1 MLYTLFIFLWLIQSQ
16 FGRCVCADLAF
27 FLLHL
32 KEDTALVLSQV
43 QKDPTQGCP
52 VKKTAMAANPHYYI
66 ACQPL
71 VIFAVF
77 VKTV

>member
-1 MLYTLFIFLWLIQSQ
+1 
-16 FGRCVCADLAF
+16 
-27 FLLHL
+27 LLHL

-52 VKKTAMAANPHYYI
+52 IKKTAMAAMNPHYYI

-77 VKTV
+77 ASDRLILRLLPGATRTSGPATATT